1 MRYILSYLF
10 FIILEFNFSNSL
22 DPIAH
27 TIQKLTQKQKDL
39 KTTTCPHLLRDEDM
53 KLFSLPYKFWKSYV
67 NNASPACAV
76 YISIFKVIENTKIT

>member
-1 MRYILSYLF
+1 MIKDCIEVLKRRKTKFFAANMRYILSYLF

-39 KTTTCPHLLRDEDM
+39 KTNLKD
-53 KLFSLPYKFWKSYV
+53 
-67 NNASPACAV
+67 
-76 YISIFKVIENTKIT
+76 